1 MSLALLDV
9 ATEVGESYLSA
20 RDSSHDALV
29 VAAYEHL
36 QAETDQLFYALVRS
50 DVPRPVR
57 VVFTRCREPYVC
69 DAELIAA
76 VRTSGVLEVITA
88 AVSSERIHP
97 LLGCEVGGPFD
108 RFRALH
114 DLIGHARTGFGFG
127 LQDELAAWLTQARL
141 HGSLAR
147 RALATE
153 LLAINCARSVM
164 AAAPAQKAVLL
175 EPELVRR
182 DWARVLTDDRGT
194 LGGLDSDHPVG
205 RVLPVQETGTW
216 ASAAAGFLMS

>member
-20 RDSSHDALV
+20 PDGSHEALV
-29 VAAYEHL
+29 VASYEHL

-50 DVPRPVR
+50 DVPHPVR
-57 VVFTRCREPYVC
+57 VVFTRCREPYVS

-76 VRTSGVLEVITA
+76 VRASGVLEIITA
-88 AVSSERIHP
+88 AISSERIHP
-97 LLGCEVGGPFD
+97 LLGCEFGGPFD
-108 RFRALH
+108 RFRAIH

-164 AAAPAQKAVLL
+164 GGAPAQKAVLL

-182 DWARVLTDDRGT
+182 DWARILKEQ
-194 LGGLDSDHPVG
+194 PV
-205 RVLPVQETGTW
+205 VQPYVEMT
-216 ASAAAGFLMS
+216 

>member
-1 MSLALLDV
+1 MSLALVDV

-20 RDSSHDALV
+20 GDSSRDPLV
-29 VAAYEHL
+29 VAAYEYL
-36 QAETDQLFYALVRS
+36 QAETDQLFSCLVRR
-50 DVPRPVR
+50 DQPGPVR
-57 VVFTRCREPYVC
+57 VVFTRCREPYGC

-76 VRTSGVLEVITA
+76 VRASGVLEVITA

-97 LLGCEVGGPFD
+97 LLGCEPGGPFD
-108 RFRALH
+108 RFRAVH

-127 LQDELAAWLTQARL
+127 LRDELAAWLTQARL

-153 LLAINCARSVM
+153 LLAINCARSVIG
-164 AAAPAQKAVLL
+164 AAPAQKAVLL

-182 DWARVLTDDRGT
+182 DWARVLTAQPVVRPY
-194 LGGLDSDHPVG
+194 GG
-205 RVLPVQETGTW
+205 R
-216 ASAAAGFLMS
+216 